1 MHLLTI
7 SLLAR
12 KGCIRQRGRERAV
25 GDLLD
30 SVEFLHGAASCAA
43 SSVTCK
49 PPICARAAC
58 HHSAQPKARVAQV
71 QSGTSQNRS
80 RQCHAIELSGQA
92 PSLAPAIADTCARE
106 PVGAHVAKFDRKA
119 VAKVVVRDA
128 RKPQRRRLFG
138 PPPARLGLF
147 APSHTPQKARW
158 SVLLVTR
165 HRPSPG
171 RFESHQRAVVQI
183 GSVASPRMRR

>member
-1 MHLLTI
+1 VRCEL
-7 SLLAR
+7 
-12 KGCIRQRGRERAV
+12 
-25 GDLLD
+25 GDLQTAYLRARGL
-30 SVEFLHGAASCAA
+30 SPLGAAEGAGSP
-43 SSVTCK
+43 SPVRNISKSIT
-49 PPICARAAC
+49 PMPRYRAIGSGPFAC
-58 HHSAQPKARVAQV
+58 S
-71 QSGTSQNRS
+71 
-80 RQCHAIELSGQA
+80 
-92 PSLAPAIADTCARE
+92 AIADTCARE

-119 VAKVVVRDA
+119 VAKVVVHDA

>member
-1 MHLLTI
+1 L
-7 SLLAR
+7 
-12 KGCIRQRGRERAV
+12 RAQFFPSIFRPPV
-25 GDLLD
+25 FDPRNQDL
-30 SVEFLHGAASCAA
+30 SVEFFHGAASCVARL
-43 SSVTCK
+43 VTCK
-49 PPICARAAC
+49 PPICVRGAC
-58 HHSAQPKARVAQV
+58 HHSAPPPKAGVDQG

-80 RQCHAIELSGQA
+80 RRWQAVGLSGQA
-92 PSLAPAIADTCARE
+92 PSIAPAIADTCARE

-165 HRPSPG
+165 HRPSQG